1 ARLVAVPVV
10 PATDATG
17 TTLTVRAAVPLL
29 PSLVAVMVAEPA
41 ATPVTSPLPFTVAT
55 PVLLL
60 AQVTTRPV
68 RTAPPASF
76 GVAESCTVCPTCT
89 LGAAGLTVTDATGT
103 FVTVSAEVPFT
114 PSLVAVIVAE
124 PAATPVTRPLL
135 FTVATPVL
143 LLAQVTTR
151 PVNAVPPASFGV
163 AESCTACPTC
173 TLGAA
178 GLTVTDATGA
188 FTVVIA
194 VVPLMPSL
202 VAVIVV
208 GPAATPV
215 TSPLPSTAATPALLL
230 THVTTRPVKGAPVE
244 SCSVAVN
251 WTACATI
258 SVAAAGVTATVFTG
272 TGVTVTAPESVPPP
286 LVAVTLYFPS

>member
-1 ARLVAVPVV
+1 PPAPPCPVSASPLASFGVAVSCAVCPAGMLAVAGV
-10 PATDATG
+10 TATDATG
-17 TTLTVRAAVPLL
+17 TTLTVSAAVPLL

-76 GVAESCTVCPTCT
+76 GVAESCT
-89 LGAAGLTVTDATGT
+89 
-103 FVTVSAEVPFT
+103 
-114 PSLVAVIVAE
+114 
-124 PAATPVTRPLL
+124 
-135 FTVATPVL
+135 
-143 LLAQVTTR
+143 
-151 PVNAVPPASFGV
+151 
-163 AESCTACPTC
+163 ACPTC

-188 FTVVIA
+188 LTVVIA

-244 SCSVAVN
+244 SCGVAVN

-286 LVAVTLYFPS
+286 LVAVTLYFPN